1 MIFIIA
7 ATNTAAT
14 SSVIGMA
21 NQMLSAPAKIS
32 GRYRCGKCQ
41 AFSAP
46 IPVFSRQSLKIPPI
60 PVSRYWGYSSVSGP
74 DFLCRMF
81 RVSVYAFLAMS
92 HRAVKATAS
101 LMAISESIL
110 RLIWMPATFRPC
122 IKVE

>member
-1 MIFIIA
+1 MPQQLAHPSRQKRRRPDPDLRGRTRLLSGVGPGRRA
-7 ATNTAAT
+7 AGRRGAACT
-14 SSVIGMA
+14 S
-21 NQMLSAPAKIS
+21 QKTLLSL
-32 GRYRCGKCQ
+32 Q
-41 AFSAP
+41 AFWNK
-46 IPVFSRQSLKIPPI
+46 KI
-60 PVSRYWGYSSVSGP
+60 RSVSGP
-74 DFLCRMF
+74 DFLYRMF

>member
-1 MIFIIA
+1 M
-7 ATNTAAT
+7 
-14 SSVIGMA
+14 V
-21 NQMLSAPAKIS
+21 
-32 GRYRCGKCQ
+32 CGKEEPCSASGGALFPHRKSAQKRAKTKVLAACTSQKTLLSLQ
-41 AFSAP
+41 AFWNK
-46 IPVFSRQSLKIPPI
+46 KI
-60 PVSRYWGYSSVSGP
+60 RSVSGP
-74 DFLCRMF
+74 DFLYRMF

>member
-1 MIFIIA
+1 MSLAKTKAPRKSAGRNNGSKENAIRFCGGVYVA
-7 ATNTAAT
+7 KTL
-14 SSVIGMA
+14 
-21 NQMLSAPAKIS
+21 LSL
-32 GRYRCGKCQ
+32 Q
-41 AFSAP
+41 AFCPKRARP
-46 IPVFSRQSLKIPPI
+46 FWNKKI
-60 PVSRYWGYSSVSGP
+60 RSVSGP

-122 IKVE
+122 MKVE